1 MAIQGCPEDSP
12 CSCEFN
18 NPPWFTPGLLKLRDI
33 TGPIL
38 VHAGVAAV
46 AATSVGTV
54 VFGAGQTARRAA
66 TCKCSNIWSEY
77 TEYVYGATENELE

>member
-1 MAIQGCPEDSP
+1 MHCFGMTIPSTPPTLSGMAIQGCPEDSP

-66 TCKCSNIWSEY
+66 Y
-77 TEYVYGATENELE
+77 